1 MKDVGRDHKIDLS
14 ATLISL
20 NLRSFLCV
28 PLIGWEGRRLGVIQL
43 DCIRQGQAFRADDL
57 ELLTAVCL
65 QASVVVEN
73 AALYAEH
80 LREVQFRTGIRCARE
95 IQQSFL
101 PTDFEPLGAAGP
113 EVFAHVQPRGGVRR
127 PLRFFPIA
135 RRSLGVLSWRCVRQG
150 DAAALFMIAVRT
162 LIRHFAAPVRPAEL
176 EPPQRR
182 YCAPTIRRTFM

>member
-1 MKDVGRDHKIDLS
+1 M
-14 ATLISL
+14 
-20 NLRSFLCV
+20 
-28 PLIGWEGRRLGVIQL
+28 IGWEGRRLGVIQL
-43 DCIRQGQAFRADDL
+43 DCIRQGQAFRAEDL

-80 LREVQFRTGIRCARE
+80 LREVQLRQELRLRD

-113 EVFAHVQPRGGVRR
+113 EVFAHVQPARGVRR

-135 RRSLGVLSWRCVRQG
+135 GRPLGVLSG
-150 DAAALFMIAVRT
+150 DVSGKGMPAA
-162 LIRHFAAPVRPAEL
+162 
-176 EPPQRR
+176 
-182 YCAPTIRRTFM
+182 CS